1 MYFINCV
8 GVFLVPNRYN
18 QPLSHLSHRY
28 QRIFFVE
35 FNQQDNQ
42 QNSIISVDKGEI
54 TLLHASLS
62 TPCFIST
69 NYYASAIDMTL
80 EQLNKMTLFPLSS
93 KDDIDILLVGTG
105 ANSRF
110 LDPKQQVAIQ
120 QMGIGIESMSTE
132 SACRSFNLLL
142 CDVRRVGLLLL

>member
-1 MYFINCV
+1 M
-8 GVFLVPNRYN
+8 
-18 QPLSHLSHRY
+18 
-28 QRIFFVE
+28 E